1 MFGVWNCR
9 KKHIIILT
17 EESKDSDGEK
27 IGRKTKRSPP
37 RYRCMSGSEE
47 GNWSK
52 KLIMYI
58 IGFVG
63 FEDETSSFS
72 EIDAFFIQF
81 LKGWHTYHQCFR
93 LPFHA
98 TRRGNFCTSHFA
110 SFQFVYLSAKTNT
123 KAI

>member
-1 MFGVWNCR
+1 MEKKKEEKLKGV
-9 KKHIIILT
+9 LQ
-17 EESKDSDGEK
+17 DVDV
-27 IGRKTKRSPP
+27 
-37 RYRCMSGSEE
+37 CMSGSEE

-72 EIDAFFIQF
+72 KIDAFFIQF

-93 LPFHA
+93 LYY
-98 TRRGNFCTSHFA
+98 HFM
-110 SFQFVYLSAKTNT
+110 QPGEEIFV
-123 KAI
+123 